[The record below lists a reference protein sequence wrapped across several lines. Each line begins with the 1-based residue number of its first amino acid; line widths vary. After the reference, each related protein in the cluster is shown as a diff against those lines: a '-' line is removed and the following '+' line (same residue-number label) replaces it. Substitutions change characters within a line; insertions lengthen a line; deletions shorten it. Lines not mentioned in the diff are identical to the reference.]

1 MRLLPRMA
9 GLFLLSMLVGFVFLG
24 IWLFWAKLW
33 SLWSKHFGYA
43 DVDPQIFGMLEVF
56 IAAVATAVA
65 FVTFLN
71 ERERRRVERAEEKEA
86 ATREAK
92 RTQAA
97 FLAQTI
103 PFFLD
108 KLREFSLAQDGVEWE
123 GKRGI
128 AALNSCLYDP
138 FRKRERD
145 AWRASDAAEL
155 DRIDRE
161 FESRCRELDLERVAA
176 PLWELLNWV
185 MYQQLFLDTFSGQ
198 KDSPGV
204 DEKPL
209 RDAYL
214 TVLAATCVLPPSLQ
228 YVFGKYRHVRYKLG
242 ILPTAGGRI
251 LDAAH
256 GYRGTDYADVVFL
269 YRPTL
274 LRLVPSPQK
283 EKLLHLADERDAKEF
298 GA

>member
-1 MRLLPRMA
+1 MP
-9 GLFLLSMLVGFVFLG
+9 GLGFGARGRSSLG
-24 IWLFWAKLW
+24 IVEL
-33 SLWSKHFGYA
+33 G
-43 DVDPQIFGMLEVF
+43 DVP
-56 IAAVATAVA
+56 ATVLGH
-65 FVTFLN
+65 V
-71 ERERRRVERAEEKEA
+71 
-86 ATREAK
+86 
-92 RTQAA
+92 
-97 FLAQTI
+97 
-103 PFFLD
+103 
-108 KLREFSLAQDGVEWE
+108 
-123 GKRGI
+123 
-128 AALNSCLYDP
+128 
-138 FRKRERD
+138 
-145 AWRASDAAEL
+145 
-155 DRIDRE
+155 
-161 FESRCRELDLERVAA
+161 
-176 PLWELLNWV
+176 
-185 MYQQLFLDTFSGQ
+185 SGQ
-198 KDSPGV
+198 KDAPGV

-209 RDAYL
+209 RVAYL